1 MANTKITI
9 QDILAELSP
18 FDQLSPT
25 NLAELSRSIQPL
37 RYHIGQPILRRE
49 TLPHQVAI
57 IVEGQ
62 ARLLGYDPRTQAPI
76 TLALLGKG
84 DTIGTA
90 GLVRGVPCETAIAS
104 TEVTCLTLPNR
115 DFFQLLKDDID
126 FAVQLRYHC
135 SLIEAFDLLGNVFK
149 EHAQDLGN
157 LKHLALKA
165 CEHAIVRYLPPGETA
180 LSELDPDRLW
190 IVSGGDVRN
199 QPIGSCLSVAITTD
213 SVDVLG
219 ANDARLVGIEREYG
233 LPPLRIRP
241 TDSASTIGRV
251 TLDLEDIPYASNN
264 SQYLDAQV
272 DDSEVDGSSDRVL
285 RVNYPHVKGKGP
297 IDSTLACFQML
308 AQYFNIP
315 FRRDVVRRILVNQLS
330 RTEKL
335 SLPLCGAVAE
345 LMGLK
350 TQLVKVPAA
359 ALGRIQ
365 TPALISWQ
373 ENFAV
378 LYETTERERV
388 LGAPE
393 TGIIRRSIPDFQDS
407 WGDESEV
414 LLLEPT
420 KNTPQKRFGLQWFL
434 PSLKRYRVVL
444 LEVFLASFFV
454 QLFGLANPLM
464 IQVIIDRV
472 IVQNS
477 IDTLQVLGVF
487 LVIVAI
493 FEAVLSSL
501 RTYLFV
507 DTTNRIDMA
516 LGSEIIDHLFRL
528 PLNYFDKRPV
538 GELSSRVNELENIR
552 QFLTGTALTVVLDA
566 VFSVVYIVVMLFY
579 SWQLTLVALL
589 TIPLFVLLTLLVSPI
604 VRRQLRVKAEHNA
617 KTQSFLVEA
626 LSGIQTVK
634 AQNIELRSRWQWQD
648 RYARYVSAG
657 FKTVLTSTTAGS
669 ASNFLNKLS
678 ALLVLWFGAYLVLQ
692 GDLTLGQL
700 IAFRIISGYVT
711 APLLRLAQ
719 IWQNFQ
725 ETALSLERLSDIIDH
740 PQEADED
747 NRNQIPMPEIQGNVR
762 YENISFRFAQSGPLQ
777 LANVSLE
784 FPAGQFVGIVGQSGS
799 GKSTLMKL
807 LPRLY
812 ETNSG
817 RILIDKYDISKVELY
832 SLRRQVGIVPQD
844 SLLFE
849 GSIQDNIALTNPEAE
864 TDAIIEAAKVANA
877 HDFIMDLPVGYNTRV
892 GERGSS
898 LSGGQR
904 QRIAIAR
911 TILQNPRLLI
921 LDEATSALDYDTER
935 QVCNNLMVWSQGR
948 TVFFIT
954 HRLNTIQGADQILVM
969 DRGAAVEKG
978 THTELM
984 ALKGRYY
991 ALYEQQTSLV

>member
-1 MANTKITI
+1 MADTKITI
-9 QDILAELSP
+9 QDILAGLSP
-18 FDQLSPT
+18 FDQLPPT
-25 NLAELSRSIQPL
+25 ALAELSRSIQPL
-37 RYHIGQPILRRE
+37 RYQIGQPILRRE
-49 TLPHQVAI
+49 TLPHQVAV

-62 ARLLGYDPRTQAPI
+62 ARLLGYDPRTQSPI
-76 TLALLGKG
+76 TLALLAKG
-84 DTIGTA
+84 DLIGAA
-90 GLVRGVPCETAIAS
+90 GLVRNVPCETVIAS
-104 TEVTCLTLPNR
+104 TEVTCLTLSAR
-115 DFFQLLKDDID
+115 DFFKLLKEHID
-126 FAVQLRYHC
+126 FAVQTRYRC
-135 SLIEAFDLLGNVFK
+135 SLVEAFDLLGNVFK
-149 EHAQDLGN
+149 EQAQDLGN
-157 LKHLALKA
+157 LKHLALEA
-165 CEHAIVRYLPPGETA
+165 CEHAIVRYLPPGETP
-180 LSELDPDRLW
+180 LSELEADRLW
-190 IVSGGDVRN
+190 IVSGGNVRG
-199 QPIGSCLSVAITTD
+199 QPIGSCLSVAITND
-213 SVDVLG
+213 SMEVLG
-219 ANDARLVGIEREYG
+219 ADDARLVGIERETG
-233 LPPLRIRP
+233 LPPVRVRP
-241 TDSASTIGRV
+241 TNAVSTVGRV
-251 TLDLEDIPYASNN
+251 SLDLEDIPYAS
-264 SQYLDAQV
+264 SDPSHHHTSVDEDDLDGA
-272 DDSEVDGSSDRVL
+272 SDRAS
-285 RVNYPHVKGKGP
+285 RVNYPHVKGQGP

-308 AQYFNIP
+308 AQHFNIP
-315 FRRDVVRRILVNQLS
+315 FRRDVVRRILVNQLT
-330 RTEKL
+330 RIEKF

-350 TQLVKVPAA
+350 TQMVKVPAA

-365 TPALISWQ
+365 TPALIAWQ

-378 LYETTERERV
+378 LYEATERERV
-388 LGAPE
+388 VGVPE
-393 TGIIRRSIPDFQDS
+393 TGIIRRSLLDFQDS
-407 WGDESEV
+407 WGEEGEV

-420 KNTPQKRFGLQWFL
+420 KDTPQKRFGLQWFL
-434 PSLKRYRVVL
+434 PSLKRYRIVL

-528 PLNYFDKRPV
+528 PLGYFDKRPV

-579 SWQLTLVALL
+579 SWQLTLMALL
-589 TIPLFVLLTLLVSPI
+589 TIPLFVLLTLVVSPI

-747 NRNQIPMPEIQGNVR
+747 NRNQIPMPEIQGNVT

-864 TDAIIEAAKVANA
+864 TDVIIEAAKVANA

-935 QVCNNLMVWSQGR
+935 QVCNNLMVWAKGR

-978 THTELM
+978 THAELM
-984 ALKGRYY
+984 ALKGRYF
-991 ALYEQQTSLV
+991 ALYEQQTNLV

>member
-1 MANTKITI
+1 MTNTKITI

-18 FDQLSPT
+18 LDKLPPPT
-25 NLAELSRSIQPL
+25 LAELSRSIQPL

-49 TLPHQVAI
+49 TPPHQAAI
-57 IVEGQ
+57 IIEGQ
-62 ARLLGYDPRTQAPI
+62 ARLLGYDQRTQAPI
-76 TLALLGKG
+76 TLALLKKG
-84 DTIGTA
+84 DTIGAA
-90 GLVRGVPCETAIAS
+90 GLVRGVPCETVIAS
-104 TEVTCLTLPNR
+104 TEVTCLTLPSRQFFELLR
-115 DFFQLLKDDID
+115 DHID
-126 FAVQLRYHC
+126 FAVQLRYRC
-135 SLIEAFDLLGNVFK
+135 SLIESFELLSSVFK
-149 EHAQDLGN
+149 EQAQDLGN
-157 LKHLALKA
+157 LKQLAQKA
-165 CEHAIVRYLPPGETA
+165 SEHAIVRYLPPGETP
-180 LSELDPDRLW
+180 LSELDADRLW
-190 IVSGGDVRN
+190 IVSSGDVRN
-199 QPIGSCLSVAITTD
+199 QPIASCLSVAIATD
-213 SVDVLG
+213 TVEVLG
-219 ANDARLVGIEREYG
+219 ANDARLVGIEREFG
-233 LPPLRIRP
+233 LPPVRVRP
-241 TDSASTIGRV
+241 TDGASTVGRV
-251 TLDLEDIPYASNN
+251 SLDLEDIPYASPND
-264 SQYLDAQV
+264 SYQPIH
-272 DDSEVDGSSDRVL
+272 DDEGDLESDVNRV
-285 RVNYPHVKGKGP
+285 RANYPHVKGKGT

-308 AQYFNIP
+308 AQQFNIP
-315 FRRDVVRRILVNQLS
+315 FRRDVIRRILVNQMS
-330 RTEKL
+330 RTENF

-350 TQLVKVPAA
+350 TQLVKAPAA

-365 TPALISWQ
+365 TPALIAWQ

-378 LYETTERERV
+378 LYEATERERV
-388 LGAPE
+388 LGVPE
-393 TGIIRRSIPDFQDS
+393 TGIIRRSLLDFQDS
-407 WGDESEV
+407 WGEEGEI

-420 KNTPQKRFGLQWFL
+420 KDTPQKRFGLQWFL
-434 PSLKRYRVVL
+434 PSLKRYRIVL

-566 VFSVVYIVVMLFY
+566 VFSVVYIIVMLFY
-579 SWQLTLVALL
+579 SWQLTFVALL
-589 TIPLFVLLTLLVSPI
+589 TIPLFVLLTLVVSPI

-617 KTQSFLVEA
+617 KTQSYLVEV

-692 GDLTLGQL
+692 GNLTLGQL

-740 PQEADED
+740 PQEADES
-747 NRNQIPMPEIQGNVR
+747 NRNQIPMPDIQGNVSF
-762 YENISFRFAQSGPLQ
+762 ENISFRFAQSGPLQ
-777 LANVSLE
+777 LANVTLE

-864 TDAIIEAAKVANA
+864 TDVIIEAAKVANA

-935 QVCNNLMVWSQGR
+935 QVCNNLQAWAKGR

-969 DRGAAVEKG
+969 DKGAAVEKG
-978 THTELM
+978 THDELM
-984 ALKGRYY
+984 ALKGRYF
-991 ALYEQQTSLV
+991 ALFEQQTNLV

>member
-9 QDILAELSP
+9 QDLLAALSPFDTLPPTALAELSW
-18 FDQLSPT
+18 SM
-25 NLAELSRSIQPL
+25 QPL
-37 RYHIGQPILRRE
+37 RYHVGQPILRRE
-49 TLPHQVAI
+49 TLPHQAAI
-57 IVEGQ
+57 IIEGQ

-76 TLALLGKG
+76 TLSLLKKG
-84 DTIGTA
+84 DIIGAA

-115 DFFQLLKDDID
+115 QFFELLKDNID
-126 FAVQLRYHC
+126 LAVQFRDRC
-135 SLIEAFDLLGNVFK
+135 SLIEAFDLLANVFK
-149 EHAQDLGN
+149 EQAQDLGN
-157 LKHLALKA
+157 LKQLAQRA
-165 CEHAIVRYLPPGETA
+165 SEHAIVRYLPPGETP
-180 LSELDPDRLW
+180 LSELDTDRLW
-190 IVSGGDVRN
+190 IVSAGDVRN
-199 QPIGSCLSVAITTD
+199 QAIGSCLSMAIAAD
-213 SVDVLG
+213 SVEVLG
-219 ANDARLVGIEREYG
+219 ANDARLVGIERELG
-233 LPPLRIRP
+233 LPPVRVRP
-241 TDSASTIGRV
+241 IEGASTVGRV
-251 TLDLEDIPYASNN
+251 SLDLEEIPYASPTDGYRPIQDNEGDLN
-264 SQYLDAQV
+264 SSVVRA
-272 DDSEVDGSSDRVL
+272 SRT
-285 RVNYPHVKGKGP
+285 NYPHVKGKGA
-297 IDSTLACFQML
+297 IDATLACFQML
-308 AQYFNIP
+308 AQHFNMP
-315 FRRDVVRRILVNQLS
+315 FRRDIIRRILTNQLS
-330 RTEKL
+330 RTEKF

-345 LMGLK
+345 MMGLK
-350 TQLVKVPAA
+350 TQLVKAPAA

-365 TPALISWQ
+365 TPALIAWQ
-373 ENFAV
+373 EDFAV
-378 LYETTERERV
+378 LYEATERERV
-388 LGAPE
+388 LGVPE
-393 TGIIRRSIPDFQDS
+393 TGIIHRSLLDFQDS
-407 WGDESEV
+407 WGEEGEI
-414 LLLEPT
+414 LLLEST
-420 KNTPQKRFGLQWFL
+420 KDTPQKRFGLQWFL
-434 PSLKRYRVVL
+434 PSLRRYRVVL

-477 IDTLQVLGVF
+477 IDTLQVLGIF

-516 LGSEIIDHLFRL
+516 LGSEIIDHLLRL

-589 TIPLFVLLTLLVSPI
+589 TIPLFVLLTLVVSPI

-617 KTQSFLVEA
+617 RTQSFLVEA

-740 PQEADED
+740 P
-747 NRNQIPMPEIQGNVR
+747 
-762 YENISFRFAQSGPLQ
+762 
-777 LANVSLE
+777 
-784 FPAGQFVGIVGQSGS
+784 
-799 GKSTLMKL
+799 
-807 LPRLY
+807 
-812 ETNSG
+812 
-817 RILIDKYDISKVELY
+817 
-832 SLRRQVGIVPQD
+832 
-844 SLLFE
+844 
-849 GSIQDNIALTNPEAE
+849 
-864 TDAIIEAAKVANA
+864 
-877 HDFIMDLPVGYNTRV
+877 
-892 GERGSS
+892 
-898 LSGGQR
+898 
-904 QRIAIAR
+904 
-911 TILQNPRLLI
+911 
-921 LDEATSALDYDTER
+921 
-935 QVCNNLMVWSQGR
+935 
-948 TVFFIT
+948 
-954 HRLNTIQGADQILVM
+954 
-969 DRGAAVEKG
+969 
-978 THTELM
+978 
-984 ALKGRYY
+984 
-991 ALYEQQTSLV
+991 